1 MQPAADSS
9 LMRLASRPGGGPT
22 SFTFF
27 GGILLTFPVV
37 GDIPTTAFEF
47 DGGGGEHCSS
57 SPPQSDTDI
66 DCSSTKPASR
76 RMAGDHAATSRSTLS
91 NWRCN
96 QPGLRR
102 TSGGELAG
110 IGADPFH
117 RAFQAQLLPICRR
130 PCGHLPVHV
139 VELALQPA
147 GPAPHLRRRTCRH
160 WSGPLPQSLP
170 GPASSDLQAT
180 MRPPPGP
187 RCRTGVATS
196 RACAAPQA
204 ANLPAL
210 ERTPST
216 EPSRPSFFLHMLTRL
231 SIAATVFS
239 RRTCKDW
246 KGPDKVFFHWSRTN
260 SVACPGGREKR
271 LLLAYS
277 VNPEAR

>member
-9 LMRLASRPGGGPT
+9 LLRLASRPGGGPT

-27 GGILLTFPVV
+27 GGILLTFLVV

-96 QPGLRR
+96 QPGLSR

-117 RAFQAQLLPICRR
+117 RAFQAQLLLAHVDPAVDRRDRVLQAHLQRLEGTRQGLLPLVPDELGSLPRRQGETAGSQSDIRSKQRKDRR
-130 PCGHLPVHV
+130 PSSPFARLEPTDS
-139 VELALQPA
+139 A
-147 GPAPHLRRRTCRH
+147 GSQHRERRRY
-160 WSGPLPQSLP
+160 G
-170 GPASSDLQAT
+170 
-180 MRPPPGP
+180 
-187 RCRTGVATS
+187 
-196 RACAAPQA
+196 
-204 ANLPAL
+204 
-210 ERTPST
+210 
-216 EPSRPSFFLHMLTRL
+216 
-231 SIAATVFS
+231 
-239 RRTCKDW
+239 
-246 KGPDKVFFHWSRTN
+246 
-260 SVACPGGREKR
+260 
-271 LLLAYS
+271 
-277 VNPEAR
+277 